1 MAGIAKYIVL
11 VSSLMTGVACAG
23 QGLQLSTADVVWGIL
38 NYSRWPG
45 PVRPLQLCSV
55 ADSTQTPAL
64 LTLPASAPA
73 GRMLPVQKIAADTP
87 PPAECDAIFLGGGP
101 AAEAQLP
108 GLIGRPVLSI
118 GEGASFCSHGGMFCL
133 VPRSSGGT
141 LRLDLNLDTVARSG
155 LRVHPQV
162 LKLSHQPRAEGGAP

>member
-1 MAGIAKYIVL
+1 MTSVAG
-11 VSSLMTGVACAG
+11 AG
-23 QGLQLSTADVVWGIL
+23 QGLQLTTADVVWGIL

-73 GRMLPVQKIAADTP
+73 GRMLAVQQIPADAP
-87 PPAECDAIFLGGGP
+87 PPTECDAIFLGGGP
-101 AAEAQLP
+101 AAEAQLL

-118 GEGASFCSHGGMFCL
+118 GEGASFCSRGGMFCL
-133 VPRSSGGT
+133 VPRSGGGAP
-141 LRLDLNLDTVARSG
+141 RIEVNLDTVARSG

-162 LKLSHQPRAEGGAP
+162 LKLSRPRAEGGLP